1 MPDNNVTDPT
11 IGSATQPVS
20 TTPAIPVAPVIAPK
34 KQPTAQEY
42 LQKLAAEADN
52 KPTSVAPNTTTQTP
66 ATNTPT
72 QKLTSQQI
80 ITKYNSPYVTADR
93 AQWGGYL
100 DKQFPYSGTNVKQA
114 VYSASNTSGIAP
126 SLLYSSAM
134 EEGMREGIDK
144 PEKSSISYNQAA
156 TGKNAKFNPNEYP
169 VDGFRTYGLDTFGD
183 QAQKLIQ
190 KGYLPK
196 DFAKNY
202 TTFGAQNELNQN
214 VNTAAFKTEDAALQA
229 KAAVLRSTRDDL
241 QDYAQKNNI
250 QLTPKQLDFFNLA
263 AYNGGE
269 GTMQKMIQSYKAKGY
284 LKDDTFL
291 NDPKFT
297 PSSYGSVYTNV
308 QRRLANKQVME
319 DQGNFSDYKAPNQ
332 PQTSINNQN
341 RKDYNDFVDSGSK
354 NMAEYIKN
362 NPKTTITPQMSGALQ
377 ADLVAHKGH
386 LQNLV
391 TTGQAIYI
399 PGVTHENVGQD
410 THKFSDAYMAT
421 TK

>member
-1 MPDNNVTDPT
+1 MPDNNITDGT
-11 IGSATQPVS
+11 GGVTQPIT
-20 TTPAIPVAPVIAPK
+20 TTPTTPVAPIINTK

-42 LQKLAAEADN
+42 LQQLASEADN
-52 KPTSVAPNTTTQTP
+52 KTTAVAPTTTTQ
-66 ATNTPT
+66 ATAPT
-72 QKLTSQQI
+72 KLNPQQI
-80 ITKYNSPYVTADR
+80 VSKYNSPYVTADR

-100 DKQFPYSGTNVKQA
+100 DKSFPVSGTNIKQA
-114 VYSASNTSGIAP
+114 VYSASNSSGIAP

-144 PEKSSISYNQAA
+144 PDNVSQAYNTAA
-156 TGKNAKFNPNEYP
+156 TGDKTTKPQFDQNQFP
-169 VDGFRTYGLDTFGD
+169 VDGYRTYGLDTFGD

-202 TTFGAQNELNQN
+202 TTFSASNELNQN

-241 QDYAQKNNI
+241 QDYATKNGV

-263 AYNGGE
+263 GYNGGE

-284 LKDDTFL
+284 LKDDSFL
-291 NDPKFT
+291 TDPRFT
-297 PSSYGSVYTNV
+297 PSSYGSVFTNV

-332 PQTSINNQN
+332 PQTTISNQN
-341 RKDYNDFVDSGSK
+341 RSDYNDFVDSK
-354 NMAEYIKN
+354 NPNLADYIKQ
-362 NPKTTITPQMSGALQ
+362 NPKTSLTPQMAGPLQ
-377 ADLVAHKGH
+377 QDLNTHKDH
-386 LQNLV
+386 LKNLV
-391 TTGQAIYI
+391 NTGQAVYDN
-399 PGVTHENVGQD
+399 GVTHENVGAN
-410 THKFSDAYMAT
+410 THKFSTAYMEAN
-421 TK
+421 KY